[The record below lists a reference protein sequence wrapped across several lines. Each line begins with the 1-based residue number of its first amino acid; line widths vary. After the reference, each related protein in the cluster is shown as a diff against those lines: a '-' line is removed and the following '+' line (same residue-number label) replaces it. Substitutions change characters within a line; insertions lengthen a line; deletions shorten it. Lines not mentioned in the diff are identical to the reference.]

1 MLSKNKIRRLKENYK
16 KDGFVLVKNFL
27 PKSECTK
34 ALSWLNKKNKKKL
47 AKTWTEQE
55 PGVDLAVFFII
66 HNKLNNPISKL
77 ANNKKVLSLAS
88 ELVDDKVYMYSSK
101 ANLKAAWCGAVE
113 YYHQD
118 LVYWRDR
125 GYPREDMLSAMVFLD
140 PHHDENAPLNLFPGT
155 HKLGFIKH
163 EPFIN
168 LNGLAKFM
176 VPPKKLSNL
185 QNKYGLK
192 RINAEPGD
200 VLFFH
205 MGVVHGSGHN
215 ISPKNR
221 AVVLSQL
228 NTVNN
233 VPRNVQTNSRKFNLT
248 RAKKEVLEAKRR
260 LNWFQKKYHNQ
271 LKTKKLTFHAPIVR
285 EEKKI

>member
-88 ELVDDKVYMYSSK
+88 ELVDDKVYIYSSK

-185 QNKYGLK
+185 QNKYQVMFYFSIWVLCMDLDTIFLLK
-192 RINAEPGD
+192 IER
-200 VLFFH
+200 LYC
-205 MGVVHGSGHN
+205 
-215 ISPKNR
+215 
-221 AVVLSQL
+221 LSLIQ
-228 NTVNN
+228 
-233 VPRNVQTNSRKFNLT
+233 
-248 RAKKEVLEAKRR
+248 
-260 LNWFQKKYHNQ
+260 
-271 LKTKKLTFHAPIVR
+271 
-285 EEKKI
+285 